1 MKQWWNEVLHR
12 NRPVLLASAAVLM
25 VVALA
30 SAPIVDRSA
39 SGWTI
44 VGWNNLGMHCMDAE
58 FSVFSILPPYNVVD
72 AQVIDPSG
80 NLVTNP
86 AAAGV
91 SVTYQAVADPRGS
104 VNTTSQGKTDFWQH
118 VAALFG
124 VALPVDAGL
133 AGKNMPGP
141 GNAPQPMTYDSSLQW
156 FEAAGI
162 PITPYDDAGEKNYYP
177 LMRLTAKNAAG
188 QVLATT
194 DVVLPVSDEMNCNA
208 CHASGSSPDARPSPD
223 WVNNPDP
230 EKDYRLNVLLLHDN
244 RNASNPTYAAAL
256 AARGYS
262 ASGLYP
268 TVVQDGKA
276 ILCAACHA
284 SEALPGTGYPGV
296 PALTQAVHGLHAS
309 VQDPT
314 NGMILDASD
323 NRTACYRCHPGSA
336 TRCLR
341 GVMGNAVAAD
351 GTMSIQCQ
359 NCHGPMSAVGSFAR
373 TGWLDEPSCQQCH
386 TGNAVQNNG
395 LIRYTSVFEAPG
407 VPRVAVN
414 QTFATNSNT
423 PGPGLSLYRFSQG
436 HGGVKCEACH
446 GSTHAEFPASHDND
460 NIQSLQ
466 LQGHVGTLAECTACH
481 ASMPQTVSGGPH
493 GMHPVGQSWIEG
505 HKDPGDHNPAQC
517 QACHGSDYRGTVLS
531 RSFANRTLNTDFG
544 TKNFW
549 RGFQIG
555 CYTCH
560 NGPRSES
567 RNPNRAPVVQNA
579 AATTQ
584 AGDPVNIGLSASD
597 ADGNPLT
604 LRVVNQPKN
613 GTAGLSGTT
622 ATYFPYEGFSG
633 TDIFTFAAWDGS
645 TDSNLATVTVSVMG
659 CALTCGV
666 SVPGAGVAGQ
676 AVSFSGSATASGCAG
691 QPSFQWAFGDGGSSS
706 AQNPSHTYA
715 SAGTYAWSLTVT
727 ADGQGCTKSGTI
739 VVNASQVQP
748 PYISEIKKLDHP
760 FRLRIEGGRFQGGAQ
775 VFIGADASPWPGTSV
790 QSSSVILLSGAG
802 LKYKF
807 PKDVRVTVRVVN
819 PDGGSVSG
827 SFKR

>member
-1 MKQWWNEVLHR
+1 MKQWWKEVLHR

-44 VGWNNLGMHCMDAE
+44 VGWNNLGMHCMDAD

-91 SVTYQAVADPRGS
+91 SVTYQAVADPTGS

-133 AGKNMPGP
+133 AGKDMPGP
-141 GNAPQPMTYDSSLQW
+141 SNAPQPMTYDSSLQW

-177 LMRLTAKNAAG
+177 LMRLTAKNASG

-194 DVVLPVSDEMNCNA
+194 DVVLPVSDEMNCKA

-223 WVNNPDP
+223 WVNDPDP
-230 EKDYRLNVLLLHDN
+230 ERDYRLNVLLLHDN

-256 AARGYS
+256 AAKGYS

-296 PALTQAVHGLHAS
+296 PALTQAVHGLHAY

-359 NCHGPMSAVGSFAR
+359 NCHGPMSAVGSPTR

-414 QTFATNSNT
+414 QTFATNPDT
-423 PGPGLSLYRFSQG
+423 PGPGISLYRFSQG
-436 HGGVKCEACH
+436 HGGVKCQACH
-446 GSTHAEFPASHDND
+446 GSTHAEF
-460 NIQSLQ
+460 
-466 LQGHVGTLAECTACH
+466 
-481 ASMPQTVSGGPH
+481 
-493 GMHPVGQSWIEG
+493 
-505 HKDPGDHNPAQC
+505 
-517 QACHGSDYRGTVLS
+517 
-531 RSFANRTLNTDFG
+531 
-544 TKNFW
+544 
-549 RGFQIG
+549 
-555 CYTCH
+555 
-560 NGPRSES
+560 
-567 RNPNRAPVVQNA
+567 
-579 AATTQ
+579 
-584 AGDPVNIGLSASD
+584 
-597 ADGNPLT
+597 
-604 LRVVNQPKN
+604 
-613 GTAGLSGTT
+613 
-622 ATYFPYEGFSG
+622 
-633 TDIFTFAAWDGS
+633 
-645 TDSNLATVTVSVMG
+645 
-659 CALTCGV
+659 
-666 SVPGAGVAGQ
+666 
-676 AVSFSGSATASGCAG
+676 
-691 QPSFQWAFGDGGSSS
+691 
-706 AQNPSHTYA
+706 
-715 SAGTYAWSLTVT
+715 
-727 ADGQGCTKSGTI
+727 
-739 VVNASQVQP
+739 
-748 PYISEIKKLDHP
+748 
-760 FRLRIEGGRFQGGAQ
+760 RL
-775 VFIGADASPWPGTSV
+775 P
-790 QSSSVILLSGAG
+790 
-802 LKYKF
+802 
-807 PKDVRVTVRVVN
+807 
-819 PDGGSVSG
+819 
-827 SFKR
+827 